1 MQTENSTDILLSDII
16 NLSTSVEMLNES
28 IRNHNTD
35 ISRVLNKINNVR
47 AHIRQTVS
55 SIKGVRKNSKQLG
68 RQDLI
73 VITNSLVNQINDYKV
88 SIINLLYALETN
100 LNRKQ
105 EIFNYLFDA
114 KKLMKGLCT
123 VLDKFAFPSKIKQKI
138 VHYQNNEVKSQ
149 LKDVPN
155 RGFFQEV
162 FNEAHYHHS
171 GHNRRNGLGP
181 QFDRRGDWYH
191 DGILTHYDGEKF
203 EDIYLTPEGKKVS
216 CGFLVQDLNTGKYLG
231 CHPTGQPS
239 NIYDIPKGCKKVG
252 DDDLLTAI
260 RELKE
265 ETGLDVPENY
275 KSIEDLGIHSQKR
288 DKDVHLYKVT
298 IPVNL
303 DELHCDSTFLDFRDY
318 IKKPEMDDFALLEN
332 KDHFL
337 FSIQPIVELG
347 MTD

>member
-1 MQTENSTDILLSDII
+1 MQSKNSTDILLSDII

-171 GHNRRNGLGP
+171 GHNRRNGPGP
-181 QFDRRGDWYH
+181 QFDRHGDWYH
-191 DGILTHYDGEKF
+191 DGILTHWDGKKF
-203 EDIYLTPEGKKVS
+203 EYLYLSSDGKKLS
-216 CGFLVQDLNTGKYLG
+216 CGFLVKDTNTGKYLG

-239 NIYDIPKGCKKVG
+239 GVYDIPKGCKAVG
-252 DDDLLTAI
+252 ADDLDTAC
-260 RELKE
+260 RELRE
-265 ETGLDVPENY
+265 ETGLEVFPYSDN
-275 KSIEDLGIHSQKR
+275 IEDLGIHNQKR
-288 DKDVHLYKVT
+288 DKNIHLFKVE
-298 IPVNL
+298 IPI
-303 DELHCDSTFLDFRDY
+303 ELEKLSCDSTFIDFRDD
-318 IKKPEMDDFALLEN
+318 IEKPEMDDFALLEN